1 MTYRSTMSRSVVA
14 LSLTLAVVAASC
26 SDDDGGDGGDGGAE
40 PADVVESTPVE
51 PDGGDDD
58 GGVAAT
64 GSLAVTGAL
73 EDSLDEAADTVA
85 FRAGGGCAQGTFAMS
100 VKVDVDGRTLY
111 DVIVPELAGVDGS
124 TTGAFTT
131 EVEVHY
137 YDPAADAFEAEEFV
151 GEGTVTI
158 LEQRPDERAFEYE
171 VTGTFE
177 SEDDPARSVDVDFDY
192 TAPIICS

>member
-26 SDDDGGDGGDGGAE
+26 SDDDGGDGGAE

-158 LEQRPDERAFEYE
+158 VEQRPDERAFEYE

>member
-1 MTYRSTMSRSVVA
+1 MTYRSTLSRSVVA

-26 SDDDGGDGGDGGAE
+26 SDDDSGDGGDGGAE

-73 EDSLDEAADTVA
+73 EDSLDEAADTVV

-158 LEQRPDERAFEYE
+158 VEQRPDERAFEYE

-177 SEDDPARSVDVDFDY
+177 SEDDPARSVDVDFGY

>member
-51 PDGGDDD
+51 PDGGGD

-158 LEQRPDERAFEYE
+158 VEQRPDERAFEYE